1 MIHILYLPSTRLNT
15 CVELTISN
23 ILTLVTPHLYS
34 AGEPLEVISSDTK
47 LYITRVFPS
56 SSVRILLGVD
66 VVSSTSLSIYHTIMG
81 GGAAFL
87 TPHDIATGYIYKCG
101 SILYFKSIKN

>member
-15 CVELTISN
+15 CVELTVSN

-34 AGEPLEVISSDTK
+34 TGEPLEVISSVPK
-47 LYITRVFPS
+47 SYITSVFPL
-56 SSVRILLGVD
+56 SSVRILLVLD
-66 VVSSTSLSIYHTIMG
+66 VVSSTSLSLYHTIMG

-87 TPHDIATGYIYKCG
+87 TPHGIA
-101 SILYFKSIKN
+101 ILVDQ